1 MIREMRPEDLDETAR
16 LEEQCFS
23 EPWSRLLLREA
34 LESDL
39 DKLWVILEGEC
50 LVGYC
55 NFRVIAGEGELMR
68 IAVRSDMRGRGY
80 AGKLMEVLVT
90 DASKRG
96 VTAITLE
103 VRVSNQPAISLYE
116 RFGFLKEAVRKRYYT
131 NPVEDALLMW
141 RRSS

>member
-1 MIREMRPEDLDETAR
+1 
-16 LEEQCFS
+16 
-23 EPWSRLLLREA
+23 
-34 LESDL
+34 
-39 DKLWVILEGEC
+39 
-50 LVGYC
+50 
-55 NFRVIAGEGELMR
+55 
-68 IAVRSDMRGRGY
+68 
-80 AGKLMEVLVT
+80 MEVLVT

>member
-39 DKLWVILEGEC
+39 DKLWVISEGEC

-55 NFRVIAGEGELMR
+55 NFRVIAGEGEL
-68 IAVRSDMRGRGY
+68 IGPSSEIID
-80 AGKLMEVLVT
+80 
-90 DASKRG
+90 
-96 VTAITLE
+96 I
-103 VRVSNQPAISLYE
+103 QISLISVD
-116 RFGFLKEAVRKRYYT
+116 RSKEAIISKNLIKKIIRF
-131 NPVEDALLMW
+131 
-141 RRSS
+141 